1 MRRKIR
7 DMPLFPLFP
16 LAPLLIAGTAL
27 TLQAL
32 LLKRLGR
39 VARSLDRLRLAEVP
53 PAMPA

>member
-1 MRRKIR
+1 
-7 DMPLFPLFP
+7 MPLFPLFP
-16 LAPLLIAGTAL
+16 FAPLLIAGTAI